1 MFYSVK
7 TFGCKVNT
15 YDSSLIQ
22 KRMEGQGWQ
31 EKSVKAD
38 SMEPQVHVVNT
49 CAVTEE
55 AVKEAQRWI
64 RRYRKKNPHARILVT
79 GCAAQVETDRFAN
92 LAEVDLVVA
101 NSDKARLANIIKENM
116 ESTKQKVFKS
126 SIFKS
131 QNILEAGGRLENH
144 HSRFFLKVQDGCD
157 SFCSFCI
164 IPFARGK
171 SRSIAP
177 EVLVDSVNK
186 HHAQGVQE
194 VVLTGVHIG
203 DYQMP
208 DTQKNHGLASLLKF
222 LLVKTKIPRIR
233 LSSLEPIEITK
244 ELLELYS
251 SSRICPHFHVS
262 LQSAS
267 TKILKKMKRKY
278 CAQDVENSL
287 EEIHKKIPSA
297 FVGMDIIAGFGE
309 ESQEDFEEGYLRLK
323 SLPWTKMHV
332 FPYSPRNYTFANRY
346 YETLPRSVIMKRAAL
361 LRHLSESRYKTEIQ
375 KQVGSIKKV
384 LPLKNNAGVGLSQDY
399 WMVDYSKFNRQ
410 FNQEIT
416 VKISAIDEQKNIL
429 LCEEY
434 P

>member
-22 KRMEGQGWQ
+22 KRMEGQGYQ
-31 EKSVKAD
+31 ERSFKEDSV
-38 SMEPQVHVVNT
+38 EPHTHIVNT

-64 RRYRKKNPHARILVT
+64 HRYRKKNPHARILVT

-92 LAEVDLVVA
+92 LKEVDLVVA
-101 NSDKARLANIIKENM
+101 NSDKANLASIIKDG
-116 ESTKQKVFKS
+116 STKQRVFKS

-131 QNILEAGGRLENH
+131 PNILEAGGRLENH
-144 HSRFFLKVQDGCD
+144 HSRFFLKIQDGCD

-208 DTQKNHGLASLLKF
+208 DTQKNQGLAGLLKF
-222 LLVKTKIPRIR
+222 LLLKTKVPRIR
-233 LSSLEPIEITK
+233 LSSLEPVELTA

-251 SSRICPHFHVS
+251 SSRVCPHFHVS

-267 TKILKKMKRKY
+267 TNILKKMKRKY
-278 CAQDVENSL
+278 CAKDVENSL
-287 EEIHKKIPSA
+287 EEIHKKIPSV

-309 ESQEDFEEGYLRLK
+309 ESQEEFEESYLRLK
-323 SLPWTKMHV
+323 NLPWTKMHV
-332 FPYSPRNYTFANRY
+332 FPYSPRHYTFANRY

-361 LRHLSESRYKTEIQ
+361 LRHLSENRYKTEIQ
-375 KQVGSIKKV
+375 KQVGSVKKV
-384 LPLKNNAGVGLSQDY
+384 LPLKNNAGIGLSRDY
-399 WMVDYSKFNRQ
+399 WMVDYSKFNKHI
-410 FNQEIT
+410 NKEIT
-416 VKISAIDEQKNIL
+416 VRINAIDEQKNIL
-429 LCEEY
+429 LSEEY
-434 P
+434 